1 SVRRRLLLAGR
12 GPRPRRFE
20 RVLAV
25 RRQLTR
31 GDHWCL
37 LLGGDG
43 LATESNRTC
52 SLATRPTASVDRQLV
67 VDKRV
72 APARMSWTDVR
83 QAEAGGSLI
92 FRFGCGSRHPGPVW
106 KRHPV
111 PGPWTWCRRTCG
123 NTGRG
128 TVEPRRDEMVLN
140 ADTPVPVS
148 CGPGYW

>member
-1 SVRRRLLLAGR
+1 
-12 GPRPRRFE
+12 
-20 RVLAV
+20 
-25 RRQLTR
+25 
-31 GDHWCL
+31 
-37 LLGGDG
+37 
-43 LATESNRTC
+43 
-52 SLATRPTASVDRQLV
+52 
-67 VDKRV
+67 
-72 APARMSWTDVR
+72 TDVR

-148 CGPGYW
+148 CGPGYWLTRRATECGPSRRGLEHHPEALRTATAPLREDLAAGVGGGKQ